1 MNEQN
6 GRFSVQ
12 TPLGAPPVLGTQTCY
27 EAPCNL
33 QVKRIFVIAFEEEFV
48 YISKAMIARISTF
61 CIEILKCSQKY
72 YKDILVTVKTFFFLR
87 YITRNSA
94 ETTFPQNIH
103 TRKLG
108 KISVFCTVLG
118 NVLETF
124 S

>member
-33 QVKRIFVIAFEEEFV
+33 QVKRIFVIVFEEEFV

-72 YKDILVTVKTFFFLR
+72 YKDILVTVKTFFFWG
-87 YITRNSA
+87 ISP
-94 ETTFPQNIH
+94 ETQ
-103 TRKLG
+103 RKLY
-108 KISVFCTVLG
+108 ISTKYSHQ
-118 NVLETF
+118 EIR
-124 S
+124 